1 MFTRE
6 EDSKRKETLFS
17 REMVIYGTPILYK
30 PDKHYILTVQNIN
43 RETKEEKDMIWK
55 WIKAIFTKPL
65 TILKSIY
72 FNIFGIN
79 QDLATKRLKICDTCS
94 HKLQTSVGEVCDE
107 CGCILENKT
116 RIEDEHCDLCKW

>member
-1 MFTRE
+1 MFTGE
-6 EDSKRKETLFS
+6 EDSKRKETLSS

-30 PDKHYILTVQNIN
+30 PDRHYILTIQNIN
-43 RETKEEKDMIWK
+43 RKTKERNMR

-72 FNIFGIN
+72 FNIFRIN
-79 QDLATKRLKICDTCS
+79 QDLATKRLKICNTCS
-94 HKLQTSVGEVCDE
+94 SKVQTSVGKVCNE

>member
-1 MFTRE
+1 MWVFTRE
-6 EDSKRKETLFS
+6 KDSKREEPLPS

-30 PDKHYILTVQNIN
+30 
-43 RETKEEKDMIWK
+43 REGENMM
-55 WIKAIFTKPL
+55 WIKAIFTKPF

-79 QDLATKRLKICDTCS
+79 QDLATKRLKICNTCS
-94 HKLQTSVGEVCDE
+94 HKLQTSVGEVCNE

>member
-6 EDSKRKETLFS
+6 EDSKRKETLSS

-43 RETKEEKDMIWK
+43 EKEEEDMI
-55 WIKAIFTKPL
+55 WIKAIFIKPL

>member
-1 MFTRE
+1 MIPAVFNQG
-6 EDSKRKETLFS
+6 KFL
-17 REMVIYGTPILYK
+17 
-30 PDKHYILTVQNIN
+30 ILTIQEI
-43 RETKEEKDMIWK
+43 EEGERFMIKK
-55 WIKAIFTKPL
+55 WIKAILNKPL

-79 QDLATKRLKICDTCS
+79 QDLATRRLKICNTCS
-94 HKLQTSVGEVCDE
+94 YKLQTSVGEVCNE

>member
-6 EDSKRKETLFS
+6 EDSKRKETLPS

-43 RETKEEKDMIWK
+43 EKEEEDMI
-55 WIKAIFTKPL
+55 WIKAIFIKPL

>member
-1 MFTRE
+1 
-6 EDSKRKETLFS
+6 
-17 REMVIYGTPILYK
+17 MVNNLLLYGTPVMANPTK
-30 PDKHYILTVQNIN
+30 AYILMTQ
-43 RETKEEKDMIWK
+43 EPTEKMPKK

-65 TILKSIY
+65 VILKSIY
-72 FNIFGIN
+72 FHIFGIN
-79 QDLATKRLKICDTCS
+79 QDLATTRLNICNTCP

>member
-6 EDSKRKETLFS
+6 EDSKRKETLSS

-30 PDKHYILTVQNIN
+30 PDSHYILTVQNIN
-43 RETKEEKDMIWK
+43 RKERNMR

-79 QDLATKRLKICDTCS
+79 QDLATKRLKICNTCS
-94 HKLQTSVGEVCDE
+94 SKVQTSVGKVCDE

>member
-1 MFTRE
+1 
-6 EDSKRKETLFS
+6 
-17 REMVIYGTPILYK
+17 MVIYGTPILYK

-43 RETKEEKDMIWK
+43 GKEEEDMIWK

-79 QDLATKRLKICDTCS
+79 QDLATKRLKICDACS

>member
-1 MFTRE
+1 MFTGE
-6 EDSKRKETLFS
+6 EDSKQKEALSS
-17 REMVIYGTPILYK
+17 REMVIYVTPILYK
-30 PDKHYILTVQNIN
+30 PDKHYILTVQNISK
-43 RETKEEKDMIWK
+43 KEEDMIWK

-79 QDLATKRLKICDTCS
+79 QDLATKRLKICNACS

>member
-1 MFTRE
+1 
-6 EDSKRKETLFS
+6 
-17 REMVIYGTPILYK
+17 MVIYGTPILYK

-43 RETKEEKDMIWK
+43 RETKEEDMK

-79 QDLATKRLKICDTCS
+79 QDLTTKRLKICDACS

>member
-6 EDSKRKETLFS
+6 EDSKRKETLPS

-43 RETKEEKDMIWK
+43 EEEDMI
-55 WIKAIFTKPL
+55 WIKAIFIKPL

>member
-6 EDSKRKETLFS
+6 EDSKRKETLPS

-30 PDKHYILTVQNIN
+30 PDKHYSPKYK
-43 RETKEEKDMIWK
+43 REEDMI
-55 WIKAIFTKPL
+55 WIKAIFIKPL

>member
-1 MFTRE
+1 
-6 EDSKRKETLFS
+6 
-17 REMVIYGTPILYK
+17 MVIYGTPILYK
-30 PDKHYILTVQNIN
+30 PDKHYILTVIN

-79 QDLATKRLKICDTCS
+79 QDLATKRLKICDACS

>member
-6 EDSKRKETLFS
+6 EDSKRKETLPS

-43 RETKEEKDMIWK
+43 EKEEEDMI
-55 WIKAIFTKPL
+55 WIKAIFIKPL

-79 QDLATKRLKICDTCS
+79 QDLTTKRLKICDACS